1 VRILFAN
8 TAPIVKYGIGPA
20 LAELGHEVRY
30 VFLDQEPSLEPYIDE
45 FKPDIVFNDG
55 GTGRMP
61 KLFPLLEQRGIPHV
75 YWAIE
80 DPASFEDLSLPYAKK
95 SDVVFTP
102 CVESLADYRQHGIT
116 AHLLMFACN
125 PNYHRDGAP
134 DPRFNHDIIFAG
146 NNYSYHPARQRGV
159 ATVLQPLIE
168 QGYDV
173 RVFGNEWWLDPNQA
187 YTIPVQNYGGYM
199 ANEDLPAACAT
210 ARIILGMHSI
220 DTSRTMMSMRTFE
233 VLGCGG
239 FYLTQWTPAIEELFI
254 NHYHLVWSKSPEE
267 TLDLVKFYLQHPEL
281 RQKIARQGQAEVYRK
296 HTYQQRVR
304 EILPYLQKLTPRA
317 FYQPQVQVAFPTPA
331 VAAAPPPVVVVQQEA
346 LPVSASMDK
355 TSPVPVVVVQPPP
368 VKPGLPSVRIA
379 AAHGKTTSLAQVYS
393 SLFSPLPSRGTIR
406 FSRKP
411 VRIKLY

>member
-1 VRILFAN
+1 MRVLFAN

-30 VFLDQEPSLEPYIDE
+30 VFLDQEPSLEPFINE

-61 KLFPLLEQRGIPHV
+61 KLFPLLEQVGIPHV

-80 DPASFEDLSLPYAKK
+80 DPVSFEYLSLPFAQK
-95 SDVVFTP
+95 SALVFTP
-102 CVESLADYRQHGIT
+102 CEESLADYRQHGIT

-125 PNYHRDGAP
+125 PNYHREGAP
-134 DPRFNHDIIFAG
+134 DPRFNHDIIFTG
-146 NNYSYHPARQRGV
+146 NNYSYHPARQKGV

-187 YTIPVQNYGGYM
+187 YTVPAAYYGGYM

-210 ARIILGMHSI
+210 ARIILGLHSI

-233 VLGCGG
+233 ILGCGG

-254 NHYHLVWSKSPEE
+254 NHYHLVWSKSQEE
-267 TLDLVKFYLQHPEL
+267 TLDLVKYYLQHPEQ
-281 RQKIARQGQAEVYRK
+281 RQRIARQGQDEVYRK

-304 EILPYLQKLTPRA
+304 EILPYLQRLSPQA
-317 FYQPQVQVAFPTPA
+317 FFSPQIQVTEPTPA
-331 VAAAPPPVVVVQQEA
+331 VVASPPPVVVVQQEA
-346 LPVSASMDK
+346 PPVWAHMDK
-355 TSPVPVVVVQPPP
+355 TSPAPIVIVQPPP
-368 VKPGLPSVRIA
+368 VRPALPSVRIA
-379 AAHGKTTSLAQVYS
+379 AQQVKTTSPASVYS
-393 SLFSPLPSRGTIR
+393 SFSSHQPIRGVIR
-406 FSRKP
+406 YSRKP
-411 VRIKLY
+411 VRIKLF